1 MYLATLSLEQ
11 KQLFMEFAYRL
22 ACIDGEYSNM
32 EVMTMDVYR
41 QETGIEFDENS
52 VTRSADEIISRLAE
66 VCDARELRIIV
77 FEMMGLALADGKYD
91 EKEKRLF
98 SDMMVRFGLDAGF
111 ANDCKKVLED
121 YFVLQNR
128 INEIVLG

>member
-1 MYLATLSLEQ
+1 MPV
-11 KQLFMEFAYRL
+11 
-22 ACIDGEYSNM
+22 IP
-32 EVMTMDVYR
+32 
-41 QETGIEFDENS
+41 
-52 VTRSADEIISRLAE
+52 E